1 MTATDDSVPIFKL
14 IVDLHI
20 FKITV
25 CDLIYSCK
33 VLNLYTNHSV
43 YPVANLTFKEPWPSY
58 SKRSTVS
65 SEIKTKNNKSVLKK
79 FCHRQKFRND
89 MFDLWVSNKP
99 NNAREV
105 L

>member
-1 MTATDDSVPIFKL
+1 MTATDDSVPTFKL

-58 SKRSTVS
+58 SKSSTLS
-65 SEIKTKNNKSVLKK
+65 SEIKDKKHNKSVLNK
-79 FCHRQKFRND
+79 FGHRQKFRND
-89 MFDLWVSNKP
+89 MFDLWV
-99 NNAREV
+99 
-105 L
+105 